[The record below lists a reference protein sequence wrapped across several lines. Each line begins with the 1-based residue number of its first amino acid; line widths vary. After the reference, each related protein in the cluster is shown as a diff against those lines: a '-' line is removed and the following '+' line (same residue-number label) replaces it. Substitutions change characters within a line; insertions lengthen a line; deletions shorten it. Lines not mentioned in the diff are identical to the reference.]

1 MEEPVYLDY
10 NATTP
15 IDPEVAEEMI
25 PYIRTGFGNPSSS
38 YEPGRKAKEAIEKAR
53 EQTAGL
59 IQASPDEIIFTSGGT
74 ESNNHALRGTAFKY
88 KEQGKHIITTSI
100 EHPSVEEVCKYLESE
115 GFEVTWLQV
124 NNRGEVDPGDVEE
137 AIRPDTILISIMHA
151 NNEVGTIQPVEEI
164 AAVARKNGVLF
175 HTDASQSAGKIPV
188 NVEHLGVDLLTLA
201 GHKFYA
207 PKGIGALYIREGI
220 FLENLLYGG
229 GQEKGNRPGTEN
241 TSQSVG
247 LGKAAETARQE
258 LGANRE
264 HMWELREHLVE
275 GLINQMGNQ
284 VILNTDLDNS
294 LPNTLSVAFDKVEA
308 HTLASLLSNDVLI
321 STGSACHAE
330 ITEISPVL
338 EAMNVQ
344 KMTAAGTVRIS
355 IGKYTTTEEIDYTIR
370 IITETVRKLS

>member
-1 MEEPVYLDY
+1 
-10 NATTP
+10 
-15 IDPEVAEEMI
+15 
-25 PYIRTGFGNPSSS
+25 
-38 YEPGRKAKEAIEKAR
+38 
-53 EQTAGL
+53 
-59 IQASPDEIIFTSGGT
+59 
-74 ESNNHALRGTAFKY
+74 
-88 KEQGKHIITTSI
+88 IT
-100 EHPSVEEVCKYLESE
+100 V
-115 GFEVTWLQV
+115 
-124 NNRGEVDPGDVEE
+124 
-137 AIRPDTILISIMHA
+137 MHA
-151 NNEVGTIQPVEEI
+151 NNEVETIQPVEEI
-164 AAVARKNGVLF
+164 AAVARKNEILF

-207 PKGIGALYIREGI
+207 PKGIGALYIREGVS
-220 FLENLLYGG
+220 LENLLYGG
-229 GQEKGNRPGTEN
+229 GQENGIRPGTEN
-241 TSQSVG
+241 TSQIVG

-258 LGANRE
+258 LDANRK

-284 VILNTDLDNS
+284 VILNTHLDNS